1 MHQHGGTADEG
12 DIMTA
17 LNQILFMISYA
28 IIALAIAVLA
38 PAVVPGLS
46 PATAGLIGLALF
58 VAAAQLHQV
67 YLRRL
72 DRDAVRR
79 DLFELH
85 RDQEETLRE
94 LESRHHD
101 IDALREEIEAG
112 VTRKNAELVSEVKV
126 LQTLLA
132 QVVARSERSIRSPAD
147 ALAAAQAF
155 ARGGT
160 RENAPGKDKKAAA
173 KPPLDTSVIDD
184 AEALEIMRNA
194 LDDNRVDL
202 YLQPIVS
209 LPQRRL
215 RYFEAYSRVRDSD
228 GQIIY
233 PRQYVPLAEQTGLI
247 GTLDNLLLYRCIQV
261 LRDQR
266 GDERNVL
273 IFVNISSATVT
284 DRQFFPQF
292 IDFMQNNPDLAGRL
306 VFELAQHDVLGADE
320 AVEHNLRELAA
331 LGFQF
336 SLDHVETL
344 DFDYPALGRRRFRF
358 IKTPAPLLL
367 AERNDIRGADMKK
380 VLRRSRLELIVE
392 KIEDERTLVNLL
404 DYDVDFGQGF
414 LFGEPKP
421 SRIALGRHAGPS

>member
-1 MHQHGGTADEG
+1 
-12 DIMTA
+12 MTA

-38 PAVVPGLS
+38 PAVIPGLN
-46 PATAGLIGLALF
+46 PATAGLIGLVLF
-58 VAAAQLHQV
+58 VAATQLHQV

-85 RDQEETLRE
+85 RDQEETLRK

-101 IDALREEIEAG
+101 LDALREEIEAG

-132 QVVARSERSIRSPAD
+132 QVVAKSERSIRSPAD

-155 ARGGT
+155 ARGGAQKST
-160 RENAPGKDKKAAA
+160 GKDEKAAA
-173 KPPLDTSVIDD
+173 KAALDAPVIDD
-184 AEALEIMRNA
+184 GEALEIMRNA

-266 GDERNVL
+266 GSERDVL

-292 IDFMQNNPDLAGRL
+292 IAFMQNNPELAGRL
-306 VFELAQHDVLGADE
+306 VFELAQHDVLHADE
-320 AVEHNLRELAA
+320 AVENNLRELAA

-344 DFDYPALGRRRFRF
+344 DFDYPALGRQRFRF

-367 AERNDIRGADMKK
+367 AENSDIRGADMKK

-404 DYDVDFGQGF
+404 DYDIDFGQGF

-421 SRIALGRHAGPS
+421 SRIALGRHTGPS